1 MVMCAACNDTKLNIF
16 GKECVFCIDSAPT
29 EEKMTA
35 QEWHNM
41 AAATL
46 AEANK
51 KLIDDMMGQMF
62 SHARELEKQERDRH
76 EEQLRDSFASAAL
89 NGILACNKD
98 YDGCDTLVGR
108 VKKAYQYADEMMLA
122 RKRMR

>member
-1 MVMCAACNDTKLNIF
+1 MTVCETCNDTKLNIF
-16 GKECVFCIDSAPT
+16 GKECVFCKETAQN

-35 QEWHNM
+35 QEWHSM

-51 KLIDDMMGQMF
+51 KLIDDMLEQLF
-62 SHARELEKQERDRH
+62 SHARELEQQERNRH

-89 NGILACNKD
+89 TGILACYRD
-98 YDGCDTLVGR
+98 HAGCESTTTR